1 MYEQKPGKIDIFN
14 ENEEKKNRREV
25 AEINKHLKKKRKL
38 EDNKQKEVELFNRH
52 RELNDQFKNIKE
64 SKKERKKKKK
74 KLIKKKI

>member
-1 MYEQKPGKIDIFN
+1 MKMK
-14 ENEEKKNRREV
+14 KKNRREV